1 MCYICVPFCGRK
13 LSDLTSDEFNCKHLR
28 VFCITDESKYLKG
41 DDREEK
47 REKKRGR
54 EFTRITQA
62 PVLLSKGRQRQAV
75 QLIFT
80 YNRTQHRQNKMVLFL
95 SAHLSKGFEGDNVV

>member
-41 DDREEK
+41 DEREEK
-47 REKKRGR
+47 RERKKKRGR
-54 EFTRITQA
+54 EFTHITQA
-62 PVLLSKGRQRQAV
+62 PVLLAKAVNFAVMQFIHNRDRQC
-75 QLIFT
+75 
-80 YNRTQHRQNKMVLFL
+80 N
-95 SAHLSKGFEGDNVV
+95 